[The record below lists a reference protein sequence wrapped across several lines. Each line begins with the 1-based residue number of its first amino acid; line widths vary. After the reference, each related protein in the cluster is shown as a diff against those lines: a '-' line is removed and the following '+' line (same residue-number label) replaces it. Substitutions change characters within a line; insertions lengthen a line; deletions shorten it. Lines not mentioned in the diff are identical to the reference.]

1 MAEFTLTSWMS
12 KSFAQTSSKS
22 LQSVV
27 PTFLVK
33 INYFLGLIVQ
43 KSVLDLEN
51 NVVFC
56 RTDFEFELKSWTT
69 QRFLGCVCGVR
80 GDSAARC

>member
-33 INYFLGLIVQ
+33 INYFLGLIVL
-43 KSVLDLEN
+43 KAVLDLEN

-56 RTDFEFELKSWTT
+56 RTDFEFELKSWMT
-69 QRFLGCVCGVR
+69 QRFLGFVCGVR

>member
-33 INYFLGLIVQ
+33 INYFLGLIVL
-43 KSVLDLEN
+43 KAVLDLES

-56 RTDFEFELKSWTT
+56 RTNFEF
-69 QRFLGCVCGVR
+69 
-80 GDSAARC
+80 